1 MKIEGITGNESE
13 KLRMASMTQ
22 ETIDASDQM

>member
-13 KLRMASMTQ
+13 ELRMARMTQ